1 MSRLDDEDAKRAKRA
16 KLLRALV
23 RLDDDNDEAKKADD
37 DELDDDELDDEDA
50 SDDDLGGAPRAK
62 KARRAK
68 KAKRTDDD
76 EAKRADDDELDDED
90 LEEDEAKRARRA
102 FDSFDSEDGAW
113 DSPDMKRYER
123 NSRQA
128 IPRVGPNDP
137 DVHGRSNDIGF
148 KPKVVVHGR
157 ELSVTDTKLA
167 MRAHRVAR
175 REGLNFRDPA
185 ARLMAYMLAEKE
197 TGYRGPDV

>member
-1 MSRLDDEDAKRAKRA
+1 MRRTDDEDAKRAKRG

-23 RLDDDNDEAKKADD
+23 RLDDD
-37 DELDDDELDDEDA
+37 
-50 SDDDLGGAPRAK
+50 
-62 KARRAK
+62 
-68 KAKRTDDD
+68 TD
-76 EAKRADDDELDDED
+76 AKRADDDELDDETELD
-90 LEEDEAKRARRA
+90 EDDTADEDDTSAKRAKKAKRAKRTDDEDAKRADDEDLDDDSDLEDDDTTMRRA
-102 FDSFDSEDGAW
+102 RRSSDNTDSESGAW
-113 DSPDMKRYER
+113 DGDDLAPYAKK
-123 NSRQA
+123 SRQA

-157 ELSVTDTKLA
+157 EVSVTDQRLA
-167 MRAHRVAR
+167 IRAHRVAR